1 MPDALTNPAP
11 RRGHLALLQDL
22 VVPPDFYPERKIDA
36 TTWAESAFEPAAL
49 IGAVVCFLVGVV
61 EFGQAIAPDWPTRF
75 IIPLMIVV
83 SIEAF
88 LYSRRLSRAS
98 VHFKE

>member
-1 MPDALTNPAP
+1 MSDGAADRAR
-11 RRGHLALLQDL
+11 RRGRLALLQDL

-49 IGAVVCFLVGVV
+49 IGAGVCFLVGVV
-61 EFGQAIAPDWPTRF
+61 ELGQAIAPDWPTRF

-83 SIEAF
+83 SVEAF

-98 VHFKE
+98 VNFKE